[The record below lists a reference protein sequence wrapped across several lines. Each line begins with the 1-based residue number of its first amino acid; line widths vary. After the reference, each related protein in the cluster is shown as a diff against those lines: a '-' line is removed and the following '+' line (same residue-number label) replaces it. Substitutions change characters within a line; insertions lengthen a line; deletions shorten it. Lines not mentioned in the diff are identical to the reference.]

1 MIIQAA
7 NEVATQGSWPHSGAP
22 KNVDELGRA
31 AFKLCR
37 DKCGIHFKVKKSNT
51 KCAKGTNFSNV
62 EKFLAKNTNVSK
74 EKNDQAN
81 GSTENKR

>member
-7 NEVATQGSWPHSGAP
+7 YEVATQGSWPHSGAP

-31 AFKLCR
+31 AIKLCR
-37 DKCGIHFKVKKSNT
+37 DKCGIHFKVKKS

-62 EKFLAKNTNVSK
+62 EKFLANDTNVSK